1 MDEAMQTA
9 LEKLEALKAALVA
22 TGGIAVAFSGGVD
35 STFLLAAARE
45 ALGDRVLALT
55 ARAPFIAP
63 RESAEALDFCAE
75 QGIRQIFADVDM
87 AAIPHFAENPP
98 DRCYHCKKALFTA
111 LGALAAAEG
120 ITVLAEGSNVDD
132 QGDYRPGLRALAEL
146 GVLSPLKAA
155 GLTKAEIRLLSREMG
170 LATWDK
176 PSFACLAS
184 RFPYGETITLE
195 KLRMVDRAEQLLLDR
210 GFPQMRVRLHGTL
223 ARLEVLP
230 EDIGRLAAEPM
241 RSEVAAALK
250 EMGFSYVTL
259 DLAGFR
265 SGSMNEVLGK

>member
-1 MDEAMQTA
+1 MRIGTEQ
-9 LEKLEALKAALVA
+9 AA
-22 TGGIAVAFSGGVD
+22 
-35 STFLLAAARE
+35 
-45 ALGDRVLALT
+45 
-55 ARAPFIAP
+55 
-63 RESAEALDFCAE
+63 
-75 QGIRQIFADVDM
+75 
-87 AAIPHFAENPP
+87 
-98 DRCYHCKKALFTA
+98 
-111 LGALAAAEG
+111 
-120 ITVLAEGSNVDD
+120 
-132 QGDYRPGLRALAEL
+132 RALAEL

-155 GLTKAEIRLLSREMG
+155 GLTKAEIRLLSKEMG

-195 KLRMVDRAEQLLLDR
+195 KLRMVDRAEQFLLDK

-223 ARLEVLP
+223 ARIEVLP
-230 EDIGRLAAEPM
+230 QDIGRLAAEPM

>member
-1 MDEAMQTA
+1 MDEAIRTA
-9 LEKLEALKAALVA
+9 HEKLDTLKAALAA

-75 QGIRQIFADVDM
+75 RGIRQLFVDEDM

-111 LGALAAAEG
+111 LGAMAAAEG
-120 ITVLAEGSNVDD
+120 ITALAEGSNVDD

-195 KLRMVDRAEQLLLDR
+195 KLRMVDAAEQLLLDR

-223 ARLEVLP
+223 ARIEVLP
-230 EDIGRLAAEPM
+230 QDIGRLAAEPM

-265 SGSMNEVLGK
+265 SGSMNEVFGK